1 MQSNFWAGSKN
12 LYRYLGPVKGQCIRA
27 YRHNIYTVVTLVLT
41 SLNLD
46 LVQTF
51 LAASR
56 ARSGLVHSTGPSLM
70 HLAYR
75 STEPGEFF
83 FALLNTLH
91 FFNE

>member
-1 MQSNFWAGSKN
+1 MGATFATKDN
-12 LYRYLGPVKGQCIRA
+12 LA
-27 YRHNIYTVVTLVLT
+27 YSHINVTLVLT

-83 FALLNTLH
+83 FALLSTLH
-91 FFNE
+91 FFQ

>member
-1 MQSNFWAGSKN
+1 MGIKGATGHN
-12 LYRYLGPVKGQCIRA
+12 LADSHI
-27 YRHNIYTVVTLVLT
+27 NVTLVLT